1 VAEQPADPD
10 VIDSPTPWVAEHIN
24 RYLQSDGADGH
35 EWRGV
40 PTLLLT
46 TRGRKSGT
54 LRRSALIY
62 GRDGDRVLVVASKGG
77 SPTPPAWYLNLSS
90 DPEVEVQIGAE
101 RFHARAHTA
110 DAHEKPAL
118 WQTMVAIW
126 PDYEQYQTKTSREI
140 PVIVLERV

>member
-1 VAEQPADPD
+1 VADQPAEPD

-24 RYLQSDGADGH
+24 RYLQTDGADGH
-35 EWRGV
+35 EWRGA

-62 GRDGDRVLVVASKGG
+62 GRDGDRVLVVGSKGG
-77 SPTPPAWYLNLSS
+77 SPTPPAWYLNLTS

-101 RFHARAHTA
+101 KFRARAHTA
-110 DAHEKPAL
+110 DANEKPAL

-126 PDYEQYQTKTSREI
+126 PAYDEYQTKTSREI

>member
-1 VAEQPADPD
+1 VADQPAEPD
-10 VIDSPTPWVAEHIN
+10 VVDSPTPWVAEHIN
-24 RYLQSDGADGH
+24 RYLQTDGADGH
-35 EWRGV
+35 EWRGA

-62 GRDGDRVLVVASKGG
+62 GRDGDRVLVVGSKGG
-77 SPTPPAWYLNLSS
+77 SPTPPAWYLNLTS

-101 RFHARAHTA
+101 KFRARAHTA
-110 DAHEKPAL
+110 DANEKPAL

-126 PDYEQYQTKTSREI
+126 PAYDEYQTKTSREI